1 MKARLRIVAAT
12 ILLAGY
18 GPFTCAHGDVD
29 EANAMIQRGEAE
41 AALSLLDGIDEAGP
55 EVHLSRG
62 VALVQLQKWDDAAKA
77 FDEAYRLTAAA
88 EADLEED
95 EDRARFTELRRR
107 VAWGR
112 GLVAVGKEDWE
123 AAQVEFARVLA
134 IDPVDE
140 AARRNLELAWH
151 NANPPC
157 HKRDDDLEPNDTK
170 ADAKPLPKEGA
181 KDRVLCPAN
190 DDWYAVEVQRDPQ
203 LQGAPP
209 PSFYVTLEGEVDR
222 SDDTDRVVTLTLFS
236 PSRSKARRTAKL
248 KDGKASVGVTYVRDL
263 GTWQVQISGAGQ
275 AEVKYSLRFEVVPPC
290 PVDDGFEENDDADNA
305 SAVPESNP
313 QEPPP
318 GAKACPG
325 DPDWY
330 SFTVP
335 ANEGRIL
342 ATVFDAA
349 RAPLKVEVFD
359 GDRKSL
365 GVAKPSKQG
374 LQFHI
379 PKVEGT
385 EADDENPEQRA
396 FLARVDTAEDRENT
410 YAITLQPD
418 DQGDD
423 GDQGKDQDKEKDQ
436 NKDQDKEQKPQPKPQ
451 PQQVD
456 IDDLID
462 QLDKQKRNP
471 QLEKALQRAV
481 IPRGMEDY

>member
-12 ILLAGY
+12 LLLAGY

-29 EANAMIQRGEAE
+29 DANAMIQRGEAE
-41 AALSLLDGIDEAGP
+41 AALTLLDGIDEAGP

-62 VALVQLQKWDDAAKA
+62 VALVQLEKWDDATKA
-77 FDEAYRLTAAA
+77 LDEAYRLTAAA

-95 EDRARFTELRRR
+95 EDRSRFVELRRR
-107 VAWGR
+107 IAWGR

-134 IDPVDE
+134 IDPTDE
-140 AARRNLELAWH
+140 PARRNLELAWH

-190 DDWYAVEVQRDPQ
+190 DDWYAVEVKRDPKV
-203 LQGAPP
+203 GGPP

-222 SDDTDRVVTLTLFS
+222 SDDTDRLVTLTLFS
-236 PSRSKARRTAKL
+236 PRRSRARRTVKM
-248 KDGKASVGVTYVRDL
+248 KDGKASLGVTYVRDL
-263 GTWQVQISGAGQ
+263 GTWQVQVSGAGQ

-305 SAVPESNP
+305 SQVPESNP
-313 QEPPP
+313 QQPPP

-325 DPDWY
+325 DADWY
-330 SFTVP
+330 SFSVP

-342 ATVFDAA
+342 AVVFDAD

-365 GVAKPSKQG
+365 GEAKPSKQG
-374 LQFHI
+374 LQFHVT
-379 PKVEGT
+379 KVEGT
-385 EADDENPEQRA
+385 AADDENPEQRA

-418 DQGDD
+418 DGGEDD
-423 GDQGKDQDKEKDQ
+423 KQKQDKDKDE
-436 NKDQDKEQKPQPKPQ
+436 NKDEQKQQPKPQ
-451 PQQVD
+451 PQQVN